1 MKDCEIIISSYKPPA
16 NVSPIS
22 PSKSSEGEP
31 KVVFFSPPPLH
42 ASYSEPV
49 VLAIV
54 GGSSEQETEPKV

>member
-1 MKDCEIIISSYKPPA
+1 MSAPFLL
-16 NVSPIS
+16 
-22 PSKSSEGEP
+22 PSLLKVNP
-31 KVVFFSPPPLH
+31 KLFFSSPPLH